1 MGYDSY
7 FPEMVNIEWTTLMP
21 LFLSKIQEK
30 SLSMVNGQKESNAS
44 SEGLCAR
51 KFSITE
57 CSAYTEYLPDHEM
70 NFSVKIYT
78 KAFPSAS

>member
-1 MGYDSY
+1 M
-7 FPEMVNIEWTTLMP
+7 
-21 LFLSKIQEK
+21 LS
-30 SLSMVNGQKESNAS
+30 GQKESNAS

-78 KAFPSAS
+78 KVFPSASLASIKTALNNVEKM